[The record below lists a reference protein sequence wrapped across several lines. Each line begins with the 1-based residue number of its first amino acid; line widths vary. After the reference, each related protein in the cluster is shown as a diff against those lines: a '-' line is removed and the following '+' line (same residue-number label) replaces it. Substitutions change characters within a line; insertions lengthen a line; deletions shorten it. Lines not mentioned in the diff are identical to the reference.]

1 MRRSKSGQHR
11 KSKEPSNAPLLRE
24 QDRIY
29 GRKSRGVEKEADGP
43 RWQNAT
49 SLRPKNRCTCLVQRL
64 RSTEL
69 VALPWPHDG
78 TEWSRRQTPMRG
90 NKKSSD
96 LPCGRRRCGP
106 CARLIC
112 YPNRSNAASSSY
124 VSDQAEWCSINGRKC
139 CLDGLGCVY
148 MD

>member
-11 KSKEPSNAPLLRE
+11 KSKGSSNAPPLRE

-49 SLRPKNRCTCLVQRL
+49 SLRPKNRCTCLIKGSSRL
-64 RSTEL
+64 NLLRCHGRMMGRSG
-69 VALPWPHDG
+69 VAAKP
-78 TEWSRRQTPMRG
+78 PMRG

-106 CARLIC
+106 VHG
-112 YPNRSNAASSSY
+112 SY
-124 VSDQAEWCSINGRKC
+124 VIQTDRMQQAPAMSPIKQNG
-139 CLDGLGCVY
+139 VV
-148 MD
+148 

>member
-11 KSKEPSNAPLLRE
+11 KSKQPSNALPLRE
-24 QDRIY
+24 YDGIF

-90 NKKSSD
+90 NEKPSD

-106 CARLIC
+106 VHG
-112 YPNRSNAASSSY
+112 SY
-124 VSDQAEWCSINGRKC
+124 VIQTDRMQQAPAMSPIKQNG
-139 CLDGLGCVY
+139 VV
-148 MD
+148 